1 MRQLN
6 WDLCLGSCQT
16 AIRVSVGCVLTWR
29 IDWGRVYFSAH
40 SPCWQNSFPG
50 AVWLRTPGFC
60 WLLIKGCSVGFLN
73 LVAHCLNPER
83 RISCSGLL
91 KQSYLTPYNHRGT
104 PHPLCH
110 ILLANKSQVWFIPK
124 HWGRFKGMD
133 IRRWE
138 ITVGHLRVCPP
149 HYRQC
154 SCLKFRRSCGFSR
167 RTTTIKLYCDKV
179 SHRSF
184 SVSHCT

>member
-110 ILLANKSQVWFIPK
+110 ILLA
-124 HWGRFKGMD
+124 R
-133 IRRWE
+133 
-138 ITVGHLRVCPP
+138 
-149 HYRQC
+149 
-154 SCLKFRRSCGFSR
+154 
-167 RTTTIKLYCDKV
+167 V
-179 SHRSF
+179 SHRPAQIKHRRAMDTERHDSLGAIF
-184 SVSHCT
+184 EDQLWIRKTEKRTGRHLFFMISTQTTAMHANLP